1 MIKRIFFSTKKQKCE
16 TRASFCLLN
25 SETRASLSET
35 FSLFLQTSN
44 STPFRKFICI
54 YNRLDHS
61 TFFQSFQFHNQ
72 RKIIINT
79 TKQCQKQQLLLPNK
93 LHATVWPPSQLT
105 CFPPT
110 PPPPP
115 RSSAPTASPPPPD
128 PLRRWTWRV
137 LSPSSTRGP
146 ARSTRSK
153 SPQMALSEPLTSRR
167 YCWCCFSSS
176 FSDFL
181 K

>member
-1 MIKRIFFSTKKQKCE
+1 MPNLDKPLQETPIINQGAPLTKVPIHVLQGINTQARFTTKKDDY
-16 TRASFCLLN
+16 
-25 SETRASLSET
+25 T
-35 FSLFLQTSN
+35 FRLCRNKSKKKHITTSN

-128 PLRRWTWRV
+128 PLRR
-137 LSPSSTRGP
+137 
-146 ARSTRSK
+146 
-153 SPQMALSEPLTSRR
+153 
-167 YCWCCFSSS
+167 
-176 FSDFL
+176 
-181 K
+181 